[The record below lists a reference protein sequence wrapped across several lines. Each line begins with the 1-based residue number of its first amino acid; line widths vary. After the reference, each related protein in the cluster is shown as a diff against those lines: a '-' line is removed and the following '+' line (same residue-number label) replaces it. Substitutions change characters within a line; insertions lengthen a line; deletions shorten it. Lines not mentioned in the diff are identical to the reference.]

1 MRKKSM
7 RISKRVEILKDGEW
21 TKSDFNS
28 IEKGN
33 IFRFKTRKSHETSW
47 EGRELFYKDCYAVKV
62 WDEPFAKERQKG
74 LMRRVV
80 EISMNGESGIRARKM
95 D

>member
-21 TKSDFNS
+21 TLSDFNS
-28 IEKGN
+28 IQKGD

-47 EGRELFYKDCYAVKV
+47 DGKELFYKDCYCIDL
-62 WDEPFAKERQKG
+62 WDEPFKKG
-74 LMRRVV
+74 KSKGMMRRVI
-80 EISMNGESGIRARKM
+80 EISQNGESGIRARKM